1 MSDGVGFDSA
11 TAAGFGVGF
20 FLWASVSWYIVKTAM
35 AAKSSIAFE
44 LNKFRISIT
53 LYFAQLGLAFLLSYN
68 NISLLSDKAR
78 QTSQIMTDK
87 IQIDSEKT
95 PSDDKFFTTPL
106 IIIFVTIFID
116 LIGFGMVIP
125 ILPFYAETPPFNAT
139 PFEIGLLFSIYSWM
153 QFFFSPILGRLSDI
167 YGRRPILFI
176 SLLGSAVGYFC
187 IGWAGSLAMVFIGRI
202 IGGITGGNIST
213 AQAYIAD
220 VTTKENRAKGMGLF
234 GAAFGLGFIL
244 GPAIAGI
251 LSRYGVHVPFYFA
264 AALSFV
270 NAIALYFV
278 LPESVTDE
286 MRAKMPERRG
296 RIAEMFDSFGERQ
309 FALINLV
316 YFLLV
321 TSFSILTYAF
331 VLFTAFRFGL
341 NAEQNGY
348 LFLFVGLI
356 SVFAQGVAF
365 GPLVRRFGEPKL
377 VVFGC
382 IIMVASL
389 FAYPF
394 IGPAAGGIA
403 LLMIVTATLSFGNSM
418 ASPSLTSL
426 ASKVSDESE
435 QGKAMGIVQ
444 SIASLARAI
453 GPMVGGVLLNNQMD
467 KVDDATV
474 FRTFAAASAI
484 MLVALVA
491 ALYFSRFYKTQAVA

>member
-1 MSDGVGFDSA
+1 
-11 TAAGFGVGF
+11 
-20 FLWASVSWYIVKTAM
+20 
-35 AAKSSIAFE
+35 
-44 LNKFRISIT
+44 
-53 LYFAQLGLAFLLSYN
+53 
-68 NISLLSDKAR
+68 
-78 QTSQIMTDK
+78 MTDK
-87 IQIDSEKT
+87 QQIDGKT
-95 PSDDKFFTTPL
+95 ADAGEKFFTTPL

-125 ILPFYAETPPFNAT
+125 ILPFYAETAPYNAT

-153 QFFFSPILGRLSDI
+153 QFFFSPILGRLSDR
-167 YGRRPILFI
+167 YGRRPILFV

-187 IGWAGSLAMVFIGRI
+187 IGWAGSLAMVFLGRI
-202 IGGITGGNIST
+202 IGGVTGGNIST

-244 GPAIAGI
+244 GPAIAGV
-251 LSRYGVHVPFYFA
+251 LSKYGVHVPFYFA
-264 AALSFV
+264 AALSFT
-270 NAIALYFV
+270 NAIALYFI

-286 MRAKMPERRG
+286 MRANMPERRG
-296 RIAEMFDSFGERQ
+296 RIAEILESFGQRQ

-348 LFLFVGLI
+348 LFFFVGII
-356 SVFAQGVAF
+356 SVIAQGVVF
-365 GPLVRRFGEPKL
+365 GPLVRRFGEPSL

-382 IIMVASL
+382 IVMVASL

-394 IGPAAGGIA
+394 VGPAAGGIA
-403 LLMIVTATLSFGNSM
+403 LLLFVTATLSFGNSM

-426 ASKVSDESE
+426 ASKVSAESE
-435 QGKAMGIVQ
+435 QGKALGIVQ

-453 GPMVGGVLLNNQMD
+453 GPMIGGVLLNNQFD

-474 FRTFAAASAI
+474 FRTFATASAI
-484 MLVALVA
+484 MIVALGA
-491 ALYFSRFYKTQAVA
+491 AVYFARIARTNVIERIN